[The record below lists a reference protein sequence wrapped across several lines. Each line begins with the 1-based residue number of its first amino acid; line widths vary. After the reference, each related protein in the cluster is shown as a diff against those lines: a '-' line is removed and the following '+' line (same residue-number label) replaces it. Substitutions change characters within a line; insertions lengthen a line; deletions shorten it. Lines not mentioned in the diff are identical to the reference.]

1 MDTDLFGIYFHVFV
15 QLLLFGDGMAKP
27 IGPQL
32 QLDWR
37 IIKVFFGVFC
47 FFFLFVLMPRIHPQ
61 KFLIWLVWGG
71 CLISKQLVV
80 VVFKVPQF

>member
-47 FFFLFVLMPRIHPQ
+47 FFFCLF
-61 KFLIWLVWGG
+61 
-71 CLISKQLVV
+71 
-80 VVFKVPQF
+80 